1 MGMGSP
7 NKRLFGLLYW
17 VAYKKIQWCTSLIK
31 ATYTVFMLPAIVLVS
46 PKGPDNIGS
55 VARAMKNFG
64 LSDLR
69 IVAPRCSLEDA
80 RKMAVH
86 AFDVIETS
94 SQHATLLEAVNECD
108 FVVGTTARFR
118 KDFPEMT
125 TPRQVAAKVLSHH
138 QPAIVFGREEH
149 GLFNDELE
157 LCHALLSIP
166 TGSQYPVLNLA
177 QAVQVVVYELLLAR
191 EQTAL
196 ERPPL
201 APRHVLEGMYA
212 HLLEFMLEVGY
223 TDSERQDHALRRF
236 RGILSRADLSEH
248 DVAFVRGLL
257 SQGLWA
263 SRKARGL
270 DTPGTVPYPR
280 LEQEL

>member
-1 MGMGSP
+1 
-7 NKRLFGLLYW
+7 
-17 VAYKKIQWCTSLIK
+17 
-31 ATYTVFMLPAIVLVS
+31 MLPAIVLVS

-69 IVAPRCSLEDA
+69 IVAPRCSLSEA

-86 AFDVIETS
+86 AYDLVESS
-94 SQHATLLEAVNECD
+94 SQFPTLLEAVGSCD
-108 FVVGTTARFR
+108 FVVGTTARLR

-125 TPRQVAAKVLSHH
+125 TPRQVAAKVMSY
-138 QPAIVFGREEH
+138 QNSAIVFGREEH

-166 TGSQYPVLNLA
+166 TGVEYPVLNLA
-177 QAVQVVVYELLLAR
+177 QAVQVIVYELLLAR
-191 EQTAL
+191 EQTTP

-201 APRHVLEGMYA
+201 APRHTLEGMYA

-223 TDSERQDHALRRF
+223 TDPQRQDHVMRRF
-236 RGILSRADLSEH
+236 RGILNRADLSAQ
-248 DVAFVRGLL
+248 DVALIRGLL

-263 SRKARGL
+263 SRKNRGL

-280 LEQEL
+280 LEADS

>member
-1 MGMGSP
+1 M
-7 NKRLFGLLYW
+7 
-17 VAYKKIQWCTSLIK
+17 Q
-31 ATYTVFMLPAIVLVS
+31 LPAIVLVS

-86 AFDVIETS
+86 AFDLIESCAVYDTMMNAVS
-94 SQHATLLEAVNECD
+94 EAD
-108 FVVGTTARFR
+108 FVVGTTARWR
-118 KDFPEMT
+118 KDFPAMN
-125 TPRQVAAKVLSHH
+125 TPRELGVRILEYQKS
-138 QPAIVFGREEH
+138 AIVFGREEH
-149 GLFNDELE
+149 GLFNDELD
-157 LCHALLSIP
+157 LCHALLNIP

-177 QAVQVVVYELLLAR
+177 QAVQVVVYELLVAR
-191 EQTAL
+191 DNPMSQKTA
-196 ERPPL
+196 L
-201 APRHVLEGMYA
+201 APRLALEGMYA

-223 TDSERQDHALRRF
+223 TDSQRQDHAMRRF
-236 RGILSRADLSEH
+236 RGIFGRADLSSD
-248 DVAFVRGLL
+248 DVSFIRGLL

-263 SRKARGL
+263 SRKNRGL

-280 LEQEL
+280 LEREP

>member
-1 MGMGSP
+1 
-7 NKRLFGLLYW
+7 
-17 VAYKKIQWCTSLIK
+17 
-31 ATYTVFMLPAIVLVS
+31 MLPAIVLVS
-46 PKGPDNIGS
+46 PKGSDNVGS

-86 AFDVIETS
+86 AFDLIES
-94 SQHATLLEAVNECD
+94 ASQFPSLLDAVGDCD

-118 KDFPEMT
+118 KDFPEMH
-125 TPRQVAAKVLSHH
+125 TPRQVAAKVMTYQKS
-138 QPAIVFGREEH
+138 AIVFGREEH
-149 GLFNDELE
+149 GLFNDELD
-157 LCHALLSIP
+157 LCHGLVSIP

-177 QAVQVVVYELLLAR
+177 QAVQVIVYELLLAR
-191 EQTAL
+191 EQTQP
-196 ERPPL
+196 ERPAL
-201 APRHVLEGMYA
+201 APRLTLEGMYA

-223 TDSERQDHALRRF
+223 TDPQRQDHVMRRF
-236 RGILSRADLSEH
+236 RGILNRADLSAQ
-248 DVAFVRGLL
+248 DVALIRGLL

-263 SRKARGL
+263 SRKNRGL

-280 LEQEL
+280 LEADS